1 MDVVKSSVPSPHP
14 VPLASSGPARPMN
27 KHTILFLAANPSGTD
42 LRALDLE
49 ARSIGVELK
58 RTGYRDR
65 FEFETRWAAE
75 PLDLLRALRELRPM
89 VVHFSGRGGRD
100 GLLFQDLGGGA
111 RAVSAGAI
119 AETFG
124 AAGGSVRLVV
134 LSACYGD
141 APAQALLAHV
151 DCVIGTSGALH
162 EDAARSFAI
171 GFYGALGDQESVAT
185 AYQHGNAAISLE
197 GLADAER
204 PQLRVRAGSDAA
216 RLVPA
221 AIAPAELV
229 ELPCPYPGMR
239 PYSADDAAHF
249 YGRTAEVDELIGQ
262 LRAGEREIYV
272 IGPSASGKSSIIAAG
287 LLPQLARA
295 RSGLGPFVVRSMR
308 PGEHP
313 SARLRE
319 VLEAPDGE
327 LAAAIGRLLEHRAR
341 SASVLIVLDQLEE
354 LFTLASAEEREA
366 FLPALRA
373 LRDEPR
379 CVIVFTLRAD
389 FLETCM
395 KSPLWPE
402 RRGRFA
408 HIHVVALRGEALREA
423 IARPAQDLGVPVEP
437 GLVERLLAH
446 AGSEP
451 GALPLLQEVLVQLW
465 DRRRGQTLALADYQA
480 LGGRDRTGLAVALA
494 RRADATLHAL
504 SDRQEGVARR
514 ILLRLISFGE
524 GRADTRRQQPRS
536 KLRAADDDPF
546 DFDAVLRRLIADRL
560 LTADDD
566 GGVRVDLAHEVMIT
580 AWPALADWLRT
591 YRSDE
596 QRRRQLED
604 AAAGWIE
611 HGRGARGLLDPHEL
625 AEAEA
630 WLATPAARELGAS
643 AEVAALVEASRA
655 ARDREREAR
664 RRQARWLTRGAAVGI
679 ILLLAVVAATALATA
694 RGQEQELQRDAL
706 QTNAYAAHAYAGA
719 VAFHLR
725 QQIDAVVATAADP
738 AVARSLHT
746 ADAGRLQRLRLTT
759 PFESLTL
766 FNRSG
771 TLIAHASSVISENIG
786 KDYAWREYFRGVRR
800 LGEAGLRAGHISRA
814 LRSEDDGLYK
824 FGITAPVYRDGTWAG
839 VLLATIG
846 TDFALRRKRLDPAN
860 EAGPMAVVVAP
871 QDRSRTSTDEEG
883 TYLVILH
890 EGLPHGIGVVIDSPR
905 LRELRAPRA
914 EHEQLHWID
923 PEPITDD
930 AHRDPVPGYEG
941 RWLAGFAP
949 VGDTGFVVIVQTRYD
964 AAVAPNARLS
974 RRLASRTGIAL
985 LAWIALC
992 TAGVW
997 IYRRRLAR
1005 ARR

>member
-1 MDVVKSSVPSPHP
+1 
-14 VPLASSGPARPMN
+14 MN

-49 ARSIGVELK
+49 ARSIGEELR

-65 FEFETRWAAE
+65 FEFVTWWAAE
-75 PLDLLRALRELRPM
+75 PLDLLRKLRELRPT

-100 GLLFQDLGGGA
+100 GLLFQPLKGGA
-111 RAVSAGAI
+111 RVVPAGAI
-119 AETFG
+119 AEAFG
-124 AAGGSVRLVV
+124 VAGGSVRLVV
-134 LSACYGD
+134 LSACYGE
-141 APAQALLAHV
+141 AAAEALRAHV
-151 DCVIGTSGALH
+151 DCVIGTSGELH
-162 EDAARSFAI
+162 EVAARSFAT
-171 GFYGALGDQESVAT
+171 GFYGALGDQASVAT
-185 AYQHGNAAISLE
+185 AYLHGKAAISLE

-204 PQLRVRAGSDAA
+204 PQLRVRAGCDPTELVLT
-216 RLVPA
+216 RFVPA
-221 AIAPAELV
+221 EPV

-239 PYSADDAAHF
+239 PYSGNEAEHF
-249 YGRTAEVDELIGQ
+249 YGRTEEVDELIGQ

-295 RSGLGPFVVRSMR
+295 RSGPGPFVIRSMR

-313 SARLRE
+313 TARLRE
-319 VLEAPDGE
+319 ELEAPDGE
-327 LAAAIGRLLEHRAR
+327 LTSAIGRLLQGLAQG
-341 SASVLIVLDQLEE
+341 ASVLLVLDQLEE

-366 FLPALRA
+366 FLPSLRV
-373 LRDEPR
+373 LRGEPR
-379 CVIVFTLRAD
+379 CVIVSTLRAD

-408 HIHVVALRGEALREA
+408 HIHVVPLRDEALREA
-423 IARPAQDLGVPVEP
+423 IACPAQDLGVLVEP
-437 GLVERLLAH
+437 GLVQQLLAH

-465 DRRRGQTLALADYQA
+465 DRRRGPTLALADYQA
-480 LGGRDRTGLAVALA
+480 LGGRDRTGFAVALA
-494 RRADATLHAL
+494 RRADVTLHAL
-504 SDRQEGVARR
+504 SDRQEAIARR

-524 GRADTRRQQPRS
+524 GRADTRRQQPRGQ
-536 KLRAADDDPF
+536 LRATDDDPS
-546 DFDAVLRRLIADRL
+546 DFDAVLRRLIDDRL
-560 LTADDD
+560 LTTDDD
-566 GGVRVDLAHEVMIT
+566 GGGTRVDLAHEVMIT

-596 QRRRQLED
+596 QRRRQLEA

-611 HGRGARGLLDPHEL
+611 HGRGAWGLLDPHEL
-625 AEAEA
+625 VEVEA

-655 ARDREREAR
+655 AQDREREAR
-664 RRQARWLTRGAAVGI
+664 RRQARWFIGGAAAGI
-679 ILLLAVVAATALATA
+679 ILLLTVIAATALATA
-694 RGQEQELQRDAL
+694 RTQEQELQRDTL

-738 AVARSLHT
+738 VVERLLHA
-746 ADAGRLQRLRLTT
+746 ADHAADDDHLQRLRLDT

-766 FNRSG
+766 FDRTG
-771 TLIAHASSVISENIG
+771 TVITHVSSVISDNIG
-786 KDYAWREYFRGVRR
+786 KDYAWRDYFQGVRR
-800 LGEAGLRAGHISRA
+800 LGEAGLRAGYISRVV
-814 LRSEDDGLYK
+814 RSEDDGLYK
-824 FGITAPVYRDGTWAG
+824 FGIAAPVYSDDTWAG

-846 TDFALRRKRLDPAN
+846 NDFALRRKRLDPAS

-890 EGLPHGIGVVIDSPR
+890 EGLPHGARVEIDSPR
-905 LRELRAPRA
+905 LRELRAPRP
-914 EHEQLHWID
+914 EREQLRWID
-923 PEPITDD
+923 PEPIIDD
-930 AHRDPVPGYEG
+930 DHRDPVPGYEG
-941 RWLAGFAP
+941 RWLAGFAS
-949 VGDTGFVVIVQTRYD
+949 VGDTGFVVIVQTRHD

-985 LAWIALC
+985 LAWLTLC

-997 IYRRRLAR
+997 LFRRRQVQ